1 MSRVYSYYTRFSG
14 VRGNLLGLPAWARA
28 LLVLLAIPGLLL
40 LALSI
45 AAVLVSLLALL
56 LMTVPVYRLLQAV
69 SSGAGQED
77 ESQQTTVVEQGD
89 FRGRAKHVD
98 ATVRDSTDARADD
111 GKLIE

>member
-1 MSRVYSYYTRFSG
+1 MVLF
-14 VRGNLLGLPAWARA
+14 
-28 LLVLLAIPGLLL
+28 LLAIPGLLL

-56 LMTVPVYRLLQAV
+56 LMTVPVYRLLQAM
-69 SSGAGQED
+69 SGGANQYNDAE
-77 ESQQTTVVEQGD
+77 QTTVVEQGD

-98 ATVRDSTDARADD
+98 ATVRDSTDASADD